1 MANQPKISLHQI
13 SSRIDIVDF
22 AKIRQEVNA
31 TNGGVNIAEYV
42 RDALHQH
49 VAGIDLTPES
59 EEYIRKYTEHMTNIR
74 NGQKAKAEARRLKHG
89 IFSRLFRRK

>member
-22 AKIRQEVNA
+22 AKIRQEVNK
-31 TNGGVNIAEYV
+31 TSGEVNIAEYV
-42 RDALHQH
+42 RDALHHH
-49 VAGIDLTPES
+49 VAAIVLTPES
-59 EEYIRKYTEHMTNIR
+59 EEYVRRYKEHSLSVR
-74 NGQKAKAEARRLKHG
+74 NEQKAKAEARRKNHG